1 MLLKGAVLLNIQPKF
16 MWAVCDLG
24 MKTHFPMQ
32 ITSIMCEIMVSMYMC
47 VCVEIFIYLL
57 KELLVF
63 YRKVRYTEGGKTDRR
78 IFCPMI
84 KTTSDSN
91 G

>member
-47 VCVEIFIYLL
+47 VCVWKYLFIYL
-57 KELLVF
+57 KSYWFFIAKSDIRREA
-63 YRKVRYTEGGKTDRR
+63 RQTEG
-78 IFCPMI
+78 
-84 KTTSDSN
+84 SSVQ
-91 G
+91 

>member
-47 VCVEIFIYLL
+47 VCVWKYLFIYLKRVIGFL
-57 KELLVF
+57 SQSQIYGGRQDRQKDLL
-63 YRKVRYTEGGKTDRR
+63 
-78 IFCPMI
+78 
-84 KTTSDSN
+84 SN
-91 G
+91 D